1 MNGNPAV
8 STNISGL
15 NLSIVSNPSTID
27 PSICPSNVNLG
38 QVALSAK

>member
-8 STNISGL
+8 SKSTNISGL
-15 NLSIVSNPSTID
+15 NLSIVSNL
-27 PSICPSNVNLG
+27 CPSNVNLG